1 MRLFKNDILYFV
13 KFLNVFSIVL
23 FFFSKIEWMLM
34 YDIGDIFS
42 FKLKYFFL
50 VLFLVFGSIRGKR
63 KVSL

>member
-50 VLFLVFGSIRGKR
+50 VLFLVFGSI
-63 KVSL
+63 